1 MQTKTPI
8 KELLDFYIEAG
19 VTEVI
24 GESPVN
30 HFNKPAT
37 PPASVQATVRSLPAK
52 TPPVTSAPKAA
63 PSMAGIEAIEAATK
77 QAAACNSAEELH
89 ACLQSFDGCSLKKLA
104 TNTVFSRGNVDAK
117 IMIIDRPASSE
128 EDRTGLPFAGANG
141 ELFSKMLAS
150 IGLSDDD
157 VYMGCCLPWRP
168 PGGRPP
174 TREEQSICL
183 PFIKRHIELV
193 APQTLILTG
202 EAAAFLLE
210 TKTGINRL
218 RGKWHSLELSSGSI
232 QALPIFH
239 PAFLLQHPA
248 SKRQAWTDLLNLK
261 AVLEKET

>member
-1 MQTKTPI
+1 M
-8 KELLDFYIEAG
+8 
-19 VTEVI
+19 TEVI
-24 GESPVN
+24 GEEPVN
-30 HFNKPAT
+30 HFNKPVT
-37 PPASVQATVRSLPAK
+37 PPVSAQATVRSLPPK
-52 TPPVTSAPKAA
+52 SPQVSSAPKATT
-63 PSMAGIEAIEAATK
+63 SIAGIEAIEAAKK
-77 QAAACNSAEELH
+77 QAAACNSIEELH
-89 ACLQSFDGCSLKKLA
+89 ACLQSFEGCSLKKLS
-104 TNTVFSRGNVDAK
+104 TNTVFARGSFDAK

-202 EAAAFLLE
+202 EAAAFMLE
-210 TKTGINRL
+210 TKIGINRL
-218 RGKWHSLELSSGSI
+218 RGKWHSLELGNANI
-232 QALPIFH
+232 QVLPIFH

-261 AVLEKET
+261 AVLEKKT